1 MKLGIGEAEDD
12 GKHGSRD
19 VAEEERKE
27 NRNFPVLALPNNDV
41 EITADLVAL

>member
-1 MKLGIGEAEDD
+1 VEFGIGEAEDD
-12 GKHGSRD
+12 GEYRSGD

-27 NRNFPVLALPNNDV
+27 GWDFPVLALSDNDV